1 MTTGGR
7 PPMHTV
13 SPRSRNTCAAKTSPS
28 LHASSMET
36 LAIAAASAVS
46 TPASNDE
53 SSNGYS
59 SLLDIGQAYGIWT
72 PGEDNSNDITG
83 PRDLK
88 IVEDEDECPLPIN
101 VPVNDKEKV
110 VDHTQVRKKD

>member
-1 MTTGGR
+1 MGIQKQEG
-7 PPMHTV
+7 
-13 SPRSRNTCAAKTSPS
+13 PS
-28 LHASSMET
+28 SNNVNVNRIPSTPTKHSSLET
-36 LAIAAASAVS
+36 LAAV
-46 TPASNDE
+46 TATAASNDE

-88 IVEDEDECPLPIN
+88 IVEDEEDSPTID
-101 VPVNDKEKV
+101 VTSNDKDKLS
-110 VDHTQVRKKD
+110 DDTQVN